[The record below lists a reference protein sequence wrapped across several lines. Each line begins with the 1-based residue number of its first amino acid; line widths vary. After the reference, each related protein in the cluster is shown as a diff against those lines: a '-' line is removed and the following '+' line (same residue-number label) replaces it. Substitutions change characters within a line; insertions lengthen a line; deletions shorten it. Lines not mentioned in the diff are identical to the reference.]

1 MSCSDAARYLFRLA
15 VVILLVSAALS
26 TTQDPTLILGAKNA
40 PGSRSGRPRNC
51 GGEPLHLGTA
61 PLVAT
66 STKKHAKTGELH
78 RLANQS
84 ELCDLST
91 QVLVRV
97 CGAKMSTLLPELEHF
112 LLPFLSW
119 SARLALKE

>member
-1 MSCSDAARYLFRLA
+1 MSCSDGARYLFPLA
-15 VVILLVSAALS
+15 VVILLVSTALN
-26 TTQDPTLILGAKNA
+26 DPGSNVDPGSENV

-51 GGEPLHLGTA
+51 GGGPLHLSTA

-66 STKKHAKTGELH
+66 STKKHGKTGELH

-84 ELCDLST
+84 ALCDLST

-97 CGAKMSTLLPELEHF
+97 CGAEMSTLLPELEHF
-112 LLPFLSW
+112 LAPFLSW